1 VYLLHKRKV
10 KTLIVEITQELIDEV
25 LNNRNTT
32 TKVRKL
38 SNDEVRQIR
47 ELDDKGL
54 KNGEIAKLL
63 QLPPQY
69 VSHVRLGKS
78 YKDVK

>member
-1 VYLLHKRKV
+1 MV
-10 KTLIVEITQELIDEV
+10 INITDEMIQEV
-25 LNNRNTT
+25 LNSRNTT

-38 SNDEVRQIR
+38 SEEEVRQIR
-47 ELDDKGL
+47 QLDDKGL

-63 QLPPQY
+63 SLPPQY
-69 VSHVRLGKS
+69 VSHVRLHKS